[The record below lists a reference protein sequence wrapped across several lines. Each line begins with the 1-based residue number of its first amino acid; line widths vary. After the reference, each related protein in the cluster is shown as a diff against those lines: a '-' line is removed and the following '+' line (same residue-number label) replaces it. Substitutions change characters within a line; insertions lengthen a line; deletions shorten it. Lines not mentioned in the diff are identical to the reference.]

1 MQLLIRMSL
10 KGLIDQAP
18 SLTQTNEF
26 SFQYTVHFRAQDVR
40 KPRSLRPQHLRHFHF
55 VDGCVC

>member
-1 MQLLIRMSL
+1 MSL

-55 VDGCVC
+55 VDGCAC